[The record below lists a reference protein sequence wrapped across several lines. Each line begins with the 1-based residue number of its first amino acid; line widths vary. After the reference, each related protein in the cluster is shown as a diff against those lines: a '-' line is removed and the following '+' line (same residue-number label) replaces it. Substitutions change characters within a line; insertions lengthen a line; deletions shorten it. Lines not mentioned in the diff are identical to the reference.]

1 MGKKRNWMILCCI
14 LGLVWLS
21 GCTSSSQ
28 EEKKVPEMKVG
39 ILVYRKEDTFLGTI
53 VEAFEAAAKYA
64 EQQENIKISVSVM
77 DGRGSQAVQTG
88 QIEKCIDQKYDV
100 ICVNLVD
107 RTVAASIIDQAKAAQ
122 IPLIFFNRE
131 PVKEDLER
139 WDKVY
144 YVGAVAKE
152 SGILQGHLIADAY
165 LNNPERFDKNND
177 QKLQYVMLEGEQ
189 GHQDALLR
197 TEYSIRT
204 LVSEGIQ
211 MDKLVND
218 TANWHRSQAATKM
231 SQWLEKYGNAIEVVI
246 CNNDDMALGAID
258 AYKAAKKLEELPFIV
273 GIDGTP
279 PAMEALA
286 EGTLYG
292 TIKNDEQKQAQ
303 AMFQL
308 CYSLVFHGKAES
320 DYTLEK
326 GKYIFINYL
335 PVEREIDKV
344 STGNKEQ

>member
-1 MGKKRNWMILCCI
+1 MEKKKGWRILCCVI
-14 LGLVWLS
+14 GIFCIS
-21 GCTSSSQ
+21 GCSSSQ
-28 EEKKVPEMKVG
+28 HTAEKVPEMKVG
-39 ILVYRKEDTFLGTI
+39 IVVYRKEDTFISTI
-53 VEAFEAAAKYA
+53 VEAFEAAAKYT

-77 DGRGSQAVQTG
+77 DGKGSQAVQND
-88 QIEKCIDQKYDV
+88 QIEKFIDQKCDV

-107 RTVAASIIDQAKAAQ
+107 RTVAASIIDKAKTAQ
-122 IPLIFFNRE
+122 VPLIFFNRE

-152 SGILQGHLIADAY
+152 SGIMQGNLIADAY
-165 LNNPERFDKNND
+165 KNNPERLDKNHD

-197 TEYSIRT
+197 TEYSIST
-204 LVSEGIQ
+204 LVSAGVQ

-231 SQWLEKYGNAIEVVI
+231 SQWIEKYANTIEVVI

-258 AYKAAKKLEELPFIV
+258 AYKAAKKMDELPVVV

-279 PAMEALA
+279 PAMEALK
-286 EGTLYG
+286 EGTLFG
-292 TIKNDEQKQAQ
+292 TIKNDGQKQAQ

-308 CYSLVFHGKAES
+308 CHSLVFQEKVSS
-320 DYTLEK
+320 DLNLEK
-326 GKYIFINYL
+326 GKYIFINYS
-335 PVEREIDKV
+335 PID
-344 STGNKEQ
+344 NENN